1 MPIGMERNLIPGE
14 AMAST
19 FDLVCKNIVCEPR
32 SDINKAP
39 AKISAVIKAIF
50 DAVVLFELLPNIL

>member
-1 MPIGMERNLIPGE
+1 
-14 AMAST
+14 MAST